1 VEFKHAS
8 VAKIAADTMDNY
20 LMFDKVLKVKLVPAS
35 ALHPAT
41 FKGANTRFVPH
52 VSTTTARMVHNAK
65 RDALGVEKQAA
76 TLVKREA
83 KRRAKIAA
91 SGIEYQFQGYTQAAV
106 TAPPVPAELEAA
118 QNPPAAAAAAAAAK
132 RPRRGEAAAAA
143 TAAAAAA
150 AAAPEPVS
158 QAAPAP
164 AQGAKAKIAGKRSA
178 PPAAPPAAKSDA
190 KPAPAA
196 AKKRRQA

>member
-1 VEFKHAS
+1 MEFKHAS

-20 LMFDKVLKVKLVPAS
+20 LMFDKVLKVKLVPPS

-52 VSTTTARMVHNAK
+52 VSTSTARMVHNAK

-76 TLVKREA
+76 TLVKREG

-106 TAPPVPAELEAA
+106 TAPPGPAALEAA
-118 QNPPAAAAAAAAAK
+118 QNPLPSAAGAAK
-132 RPRRGEAAAAA
+132 RPRRGE

-150 AAAPEPVS
+150 AAAAAPVPVP
-158 QAAPAP
+158 QAAPAA
-164 AQGAKAKIAGKRSA
+164 AQVAKVKAGGKRSA
-178 PPAAPPAAKSDA
+178 PAAAAPAAKSDA